1 MYGGTKS
8 EMERLLADAQK
19 LTGVEYNIDN
29 LGDVYDAIHVI
40 QGDLGLTGVAAA
52 EASETFSGSF
62 NAMKAAASNFLGSLA
77 LGEGVSESLSTL
89 ITSASTFFFN
99 NFLPMLGQI
108 IMSLPGAIFT
118 FIQQGVP
125 LLLSNISALVTS
137 LAANISTLAKGLTAS
152 KVTEWASTTIPQ
164 IISAGASLLGKFA
177 MTLIQNLPVIMASIR
192 QIGFNI
198 VMGLGRAIWG
208 KVTQAATGIR
218 DRFMA
223 PINALV
229 GRVQTTA
236 NNIKNRLVA
245 PIEQAKAKISGI
257 VNAIKGL
264 FPLSIGKIF
273 SNLQLPHI
281 TVSGGSAPFG
291 IGGKGSLPHFN
302 VNWYAKGGIVNDTAV
317 FSAIGMGEDGP
328 EAIVPLDPFW
338 KRLDDMAASMQSNN
352 VTINV
357 YASPGMDVKALARE
371 VKNELINTENRRRL
385 AWQ

>member
-1 MYGGTKS
+1 
-8 EMERLLADAQK
+8 MERLLADAQK

-137 LAANISTLAKGLTAS
+137 LAANISGLAKGLTAS
-152 KVTEWASTTIPQ
+152 KVSEWASTTIPR

-177 MTLIQNLPVIMASIR
+177 MTLIQNLPVITAAIR
-192 QIGFNI
+192 QIAFNI

-281 TVSGGSAPFG
+281 TVSGGRAPFG

-302 VNWYAKGGIVNDTAV
+302 VNWYAKGGIVSDTTV

-338 KRLDDMAASMQSNN
+338 KRLDDMAASMQSDN